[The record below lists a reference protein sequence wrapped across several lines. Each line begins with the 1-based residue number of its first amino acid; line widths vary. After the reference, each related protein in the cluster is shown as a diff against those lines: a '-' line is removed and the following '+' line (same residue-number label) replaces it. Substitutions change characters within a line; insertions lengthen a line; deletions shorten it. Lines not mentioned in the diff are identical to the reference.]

1 MKAGGRLWCVLV
13 LDTKADADTLARY
26 GTQLERFSDQAI
38 ITATDQSRS
47 GFLAASHN
55 VLDGVKKCASF
66 RLVANRDRAIQWA
79 VTEAAPQD
87 TILVITGERGLT
99 AHEQRTNLAK
109 IEQCVEQA
117 RSQTEQIEMDTK
129 PKLSVFGI

>member
-1 MKAGGRLWCVLV
+1 
-13 LDTKADADTLARY
+13 
-26 GTQLERFSDQAI
+26 
-38 ITATDQSRS
+38 
-47 GFLAASHN
+47 
-55 VLDGVKKCASF
+55 
-66 RLVANRDRAIQWA
+66 
-79 VTEAAPQD
+79 
-87 TILVITGERGLT
+87 LVITGERGLT

>member
-1 MKAGGRLWCVLV
+1 MLV
-13 LDTKADADTLARY
+13 LDATADADSLARY

-55 VLDGVKKCASF
+55 VLDGVKKCACF
-66 RLVANRDRAIQWA
+66 RLVANRDRAIEWA

-87 TILVITGERGLT
+87 TVLIITGERGLT
-99 AHEQRTNLAK
+99 AHDQRTNLAR

-117 RSQTEQIEMDTK
+117 RGQAEQLVTGAK